1 MEKKEF
7 KTESKRILDMMINSV
22 YTHREIFLREIISN
36 ASDAL
41 DKLAY
46 RALTDDSVGLNRD
59 DLRIRITL
67 DKNARTVT
75 VSDNGIGMTAED
87 LENNLGTIAQS
98 GSFRFKNDLE
108 GNKPQDIDIIG
119 QFGVGFYSAFMVS
132 DTVSVI
138 SRAFGSD
145 EAFCWESDGSD
156 GYTIS
161 PASRD
166 SFGTDIVMHI
176 KEDTDDDKYSEY
188 LEFYRIREL
197 IKKYSD
203 YIRFAIVMDVP
214 KSRSVETDELDDKG
228 NKKTAYESYT
238 EEETVN
244 SRVPIWKRSKEEVS
258 DEECVK
264 FFKEKYYEHEDP
276 AALVRADVQGLV
288 SYKALLFV
296 PSVAPFGY
304 YSREFEKGLS
314 LYSNGVMIIDKCADL
329 LPDHFRFVKGIVDC
343 DDLSLNISRE
353 LLQHDRQLKSIA
365 TSLEKRIKR
374 ELKKLLENDREK
386 YEKFFS
392 AFGLQLKYGIVNE
405 FGMHKD
411 LLSDLLLFRS
421 MKEGKLV
428 TLSEYVAAMPEDQNH
443 IYYACG
449 ETVERIA
456 SLPQSERIR
465 DKGFDLLC
473 LTDDVDQFVVEM
485 IANFEEKDFKS
496 ADSDV
501 EELVSSEEKEKAEA
515 AEKSSGDVLGF
526 VKETLGELVS
536 DVRISRKLKSHPV
549 CLATAEGGITIEM
562 EKYFATLPGDNK
574 PKADRILELNASH
587 SAFAAL
593 SAAFET
599 DKDTAARYAR
609 ILYSQALLI
618 AGLPLD
624 NPTEYADLV
633 CGLMK

>member
-1 MEKKEF
+1 MPGS
-7 KTESKRILDMMINSV
+7 TGPAARQRS
-22 YTHREIFLREIISN
+22 
-36 ASDAL
+36 
-41 DKLAY
+41 
-46 RALTDDSVGLNRD
+46 
-59 DLRIRITL
+59 
-67 DKNARTVT
+67 ARTSPYPAGRT
-75 VSDNGIGMTAED
+75 
-87 LENNLGTIAQS
+87 
-98 GSFRFKNDLE
+98 
-108 GNKPQDIDIIG
+108 G
-119 QFGVGFYSAFMVS
+119 QH
-132 DTVSVI
+132 
-138 SRAFGSD
+138 
-145 EAFCWESDGSD
+145 
-156 GYTIS
+156 
-161 PASRD
+161 P
-166 SFGTDIVMHI
+166 
-176 KEDTDDDKYSEY
+176 
-188 LEFYRIREL
+188 
-197 IKKYSD
+197 
-203 YIRFAIVMDVP
+203 P
-214 KSRSVETDELDDKG
+214 
-228 NKKTAYESYT
+228 AYESYT

-244 SRVPIWKRSKEEVS
+244 SRVPIWKRSKEDVS

-392 AFGLQLKYGIVNE
+392 AFGLQLKYGVVNE

-428 TLSEYVAAMPEDQNH
+428 TLSEYVAAMPEDQKH

-449 ETVERIA
+449 ETVERISA
-456 SLPQSERIR
+456 LPQSERIR

-485 IANFEEKDFKS
+485 IANYEEKDFKS
-496 ADSDV
+496 ADADV
-501 EELVSSEEKEKAEA
+501 DELISSEEKEKAEA

-526 VKETLGELVS
+526 VKETLGELIS

-593 SAAFET
+593 SAAYES
-599 DKDTAARYAR
+599 DKETAAKYAR

-618 AGLPLD
+618 AGLPLE